1 MFQLPAYNLL
11 CDWLL
16 GILILTTVLSAA
28 VHVLDGAIQPWAR
41 FKGFAPHVKAHLSV
55 LAALIVLTWGFRYWI
70 SIYQLNYSTIG
81 QIIGAGYTDIHAQIP
96 AYTILI
102 FISIATAVALLAN
115 IRFQGW
121 RLPAIALGV
130 WLGASIL
137 LGAVWPALV
146 QQFVVAPNEASAEA
160 PYITRNIAMT
170 RQAFDLTERAGQEV
184 PGRRGP
190 HRRKTSSPT
199 ARRWPTCGCGTPRSS
214 SRATASCSPCARTT
228 SSPMSTLTATAS
240 TARGPRFWS
249 RRAR

>member
-1 MFQLPAYNLL
+1 M
-11 CDWLL
+11 
-16 GILILTTVLSAA
+16 
-28 VHVLDGAIQPWAR
+28 LDGAIQPWAR
-41 FKGFAPHVKAHLSV
+41 LKGFAPHVKAHLSV

-70 SIYQLNYSTIG
+70 SIYELNFSPTG

-130 WLGASIL
+130 WLAASIL

-160 PYITRNIAMT
+160 PYIKRNIAMT
-170 RQAFDLTERAGQEV
+170 RQAFGLTDVRGQEV
-184 PGRRGP
+184 PRRRGP
-190 HRRKTSSPT
+190 HRRRTSSPT
-199 ARRWPTCGCGTPRSS
+199 ARRSPTCGCGTRRSS
-214 SRATASCSPCARTT
+214 SRATASCSRSARTT
-228 SSPMSTLTATAS
+228 SSPTSTSTATAS
-240 TARGPRFWS
+240 TARGRRSSS